1 MTAQNSRPNENTT
14 GEFTLQLESL
24 EGKEELSSPDFIKPG
39 KVQHLDSLEMNQ
51 IVEASKLGAEPET
64 EDPNPLK
71 KPKQTNSS
79 FFGDFSEEQ
88 EASDY
93 ITPSEEAVGGEL
105 EAIEEDFEAASQA
118 VNIPDKSK
126 GSEGAESCH
135 QTLDIEVLSNIGVL
149 GRQPARPTPEVRQRA
164 VLKEVH
170 PEEYREP
177 AVAEENFIHKPEQL
191 HP

>member
-93 ITPSEEAVGGEL
+93 ITPSKKL
-105 EAIEEDFEAASQA
+105 SAASLRLL
-118 VNIPDKSK
+118 KKTSK
-126 GSEGAESCH
+126 
-135 QTLDIEVLSNIGVL
+135 L
-149 GRQPARPTPEVRQRA
+149 P
-164 VLKEVH
+164 LK
-170 PEEYREP
+170 
-177 AVAEENFIHKPEQL
+177 Q
-191 HP
+191 